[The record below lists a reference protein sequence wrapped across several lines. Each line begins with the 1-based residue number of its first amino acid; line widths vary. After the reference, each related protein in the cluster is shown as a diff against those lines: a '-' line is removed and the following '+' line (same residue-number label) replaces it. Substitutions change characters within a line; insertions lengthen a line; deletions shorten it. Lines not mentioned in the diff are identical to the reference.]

1 MYFFNNIKNNTKK
14 ARPANAKGFTFVE
27 IIVVLGIFAILSSVV
42 LFNFKDFSSGIDL
55 QNMSQQIALQ
65 VSSMQ
70 RKALSGQS
78 SGPLNVLGLGGSR
91 WKPAYGLCFTDGLGC
106 GLATGSDGKA
116 FVLFADN
123 GNDNEYSDMTSNSS
137 ETIDTIIIPGN
148 DIVSN
153 VCVYEGTECN
163 SKPWIQVIYTRP
175 NVKPEFLAP
184 SSNSGNIEG
193 AKVTVS
199 SPSGGERDVIIWKSG
214 QVEVN

>member
-1 MYFFNNIKNNTKK
+1 MYFLNNIKNNTKK

-55 QNMSQQIALQ
+55 QNLSQQIALQ

-78 SGPLNVLGLGGSR
+78 SGPLNISGLGGSR

-106 GLATGSDGKA
+106 GFATGSDGKA

-137 ETIDTIIIPGN
+137 ETIDTIQIEGG
-148 DIVSN
+148 DRVSN
-153 VCVYEGTECN
+153 VCVYEGLECN

-184 SSNSGNIEG
+184 FSNSENIEW

-199 SPSGGERDVIIWKSG
+199 SPSGDERDVIIWKSG